1 MSGPRRNTFR
11 NDSAEV
17 ALDQAG
23 RAVLRRTFG
32 KQPERMKITFG
43 TPETIRF
50 VEAIAAER
58 VEKGWAV

>member
-1 MSGPRRNTFR
+1 MSGPRRNTFH

-17 ALDQAG
+17 ALDQAW

-43 TPETIRF
+43 TPAALAF
-50 VEAIAAER
+50 VDAIAAER
-58 VEKGWAV
+58 VEKGGAV